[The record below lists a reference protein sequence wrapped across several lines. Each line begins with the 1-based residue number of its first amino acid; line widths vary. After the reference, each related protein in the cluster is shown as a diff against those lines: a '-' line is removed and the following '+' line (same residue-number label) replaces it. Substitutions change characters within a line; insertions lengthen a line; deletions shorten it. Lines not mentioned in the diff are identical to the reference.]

1 MKSFDLV
8 NKAKV
13 KWEEWFFVSGK
24 TWESE
29 GPELLIRHLSD
40 GLHQVQIVLV
50 EVVVKVERRQK
61 LNLAPL
67 STRIQ
72 PKAGFESV
80 GTSSWLHYSTM
91 ISVKTISSS
100 LLFGG
105 LTAIKTFNTAYT
117 VFCY

>member
-1 MKSFDLV
+1 MGF
-8 NKAKV
+8 
-13 KWEEWFFVSGK
+13 FFVSGK

-67 STRIQ
+67 STR
-72 PKAGFESV
+72 KAGFESV
-80 GTSSWLHYSTM
+80 GVS
-91 ISVKTISSS
+91 
-100 LLFGG
+100 G
-105 LTAIKTFNTAYT
+105 
-117 VFCY
+117 

>member
-1 MKSFDLV
+1 MREV
-8 NKAKV
+8 V
-13 KWEEWFFVSGK
+13 FFVSVK

-67 STRIQ
+67 STRVP
-72 PKAGFESV
+72 PKDGFESV
-80 GTSSWLHYSTM
+80 G
-91 ISVKTISSS
+91 ISS
-100 LLFGG
+100 
-105 LTAIKTFNTAYT
+105 
-117 VFCY
+117 